1 MLALLGAFGQEIVDL
16 RRQMVV
22 TEAFAGRGCILYRG
36 KLENRDV
43 VLVKTGMGKE
53 RAENAT
59 EFMLDRYPVSAIISL
74 GFAGA
79 LAPDLSIG
87 DIVVCSTLHCAHKA
101 EDKWVSAGLCVSDEH
116 LLFLASQ
123 DMGNM
128 SARCRPGSSVSVL
141 QLESSTKKLPGLAE
155 TFHAHIVDM
164 ESYWIA
170 SIASAR
176 QIPFI
181 AIRSISDT
189 MQENVQPF
197 DRILAPD
204 GRLLLSKAIWCF
216 ITHPQYLKNTLILY
230 RNVRIAR
237 KSLYTCVRHLVHKM

>member
-16 RRQMVV
+16 RRRMAVAEVV
-22 TEAFAGRGCILYRG
+22 TGRGCKLYRG
-36 KLENRDV
+36 KLENRDAL
-43 VLVKTGMGKE
+43 LVKTGMGKE

-59 EFMLDRYPVSAIISL
+59 ELMLERYPVSAIISL

-79 LAPDLSIG
+79 LAPELSIG
-87 DIVVCSTLHCAHKA
+87 DVVICSTLHCARKA
-101 EDKWVSAGLCVSDEH
+101 DDKWVSAGACVSDER
-116 LLFLASQ
+116 LLSLASQ
-123 DMGNM
+123 GIDNIP
-128 SARCRPGSSVSVL
+128 ARCRLGSSVSVL
-141 QLESSTKKLPGLAE
+141 QLESSTKKLQGLAE
-155 TFHAHIVDM
+155 AFHAHIVDM

-170 SIASAR
+170 RIASSR

-189 MQENVQPF
+189 AQENVQPF

-204 GRLLLSKAIWCF
+204 GRLLAGKAIWCF
-216 ITHPQYLKNTLILY
+216 VTHPQYLINTFTLY

-237 KSLYTCVRHLVHKM
+237 KSLYACVSHLVNRM

>member
-16 RRQMVV
+16 RLRMVI
-22 TEAFAGRGCILYRG
+22 TEAVAGQGCKLYRG
-36 KLENRDV
+36 KLEDRDTL
-43 VLVKTGMGKE
+43 LVKTGMGKE

-59 EFMLDRYPVSAIISL
+59 NFMLERYSVSAIISL

-79 LAPDLSIG
+79 LAPELSIG
-87 DIVVCSTLHCAHKA
+87 DVVVCSTLHCAHKSG
-101 EDKWVSAGLCVSDEH
+101 DKWVSAGRCVSDEH
-116 LLFLASQ
+116 LLSLVSE
-123 DMGNM
+123 DMGDIA
-128 SARCRPGSSVSVL
+128 ARCHRGSSVSVL
-141 QLESSTKKLPGLAE
+141 ELESSTKKLSGLAE
-155 TFHAHIVDM
+155 TFNAHIVDM

-189 MQENVQPF
+189 AQETVQPF

-204 GRLLLSKAIWCF
+204 GRPLWRKAVWCF
-216 ITHPQYLKNTLILY
+216 ITHPQYLINTFTLY
-230 RNVRIAR
+230 RNVQIAR
-237 KSLYTCVRHLVHKM
+237 KSLYACVSHLVRKM

>member
-16 RRQMVV
+16 RRRMVV
-22 TEAFAGRGCILYRG
+22 AEVVAGRGCKLYRG
-36 KLENRDV
+36 KIENRDAL
-43 VLVKTGMGKE
+43 LVKTGMGKE

-59 EFMLDRYPVSAIISL
+59 EFMLERYPVTAIISL

-79 LAPDLSIG
+79 LAPELSIG
-87 DIVVCSTLHCAHKA
+87 DVVVCSTLHCANKA
-101 EDKWVSAGLCVSDEH
+101 EGKWVSAGLSFSDEP
-116 LLFLASQ
+116 LLSLAAQ
-123 DMGNM
+123 DMENM

-141 QLESSTKKLPGLAE
+141 ELESSTKKLPGLAE

-189 MQENVQPF
+189 MQESVQPF
-197 DRILAPD
+197 DRILTPD
-204 GRLLLSKAIWCF
+204 GRLLLGKAIWCF
-216 ITHPQYLKNTLILY
+216 ITHPQYLKNTFILY

-237 KSLYTCVRHLVHKM
+237 KSLFACISQLMSRM